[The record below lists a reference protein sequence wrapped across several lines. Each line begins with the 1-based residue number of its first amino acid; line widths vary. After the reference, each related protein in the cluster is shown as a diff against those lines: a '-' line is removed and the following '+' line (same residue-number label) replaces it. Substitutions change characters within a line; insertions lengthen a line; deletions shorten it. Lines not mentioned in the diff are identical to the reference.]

1 MDQNIPPPP
10 KPRNIVTA
18 APDIA
23 NNTAGG
29 VDAEFAGI
37 NHVFTALSTMP
48 LDNPPVAE
56 QQRTEEE
63 MARLAAETEKRLT
76 SLAQANL
83 SLVHSAAVQFKE
95 LRFYDASRLRM
106 YAQDVY
112 NKLLTA
118 IGSTPTV
125 PMIVKENVPDFNFLA
140 FPIMLDPNLLITE
153 LEVSIF
159 HQEPQIE
166 VVFDL
171 IFRDGRRQSY
181 SNRFKYR

>member
-1 MDQNIPPPP
+1 MSDNIPPPP
-10 KPRNIVTA
+10 KPKNIVTA
-18 APDIA
+18 APDVN

-29 VDAEFAGI
+29 VDAEFAGV
-37 NHVFTALSTMP
+37 NHVFTALSAMP

-76 SLAQANL
+76 SLAQKNL
-83 SLVHSAAVQFKE
+83 ALVHSAAIQFKE

-106 YAQDVY
+106 YAQDTY
-112 NKLLTA
+112 QKLMLV

-125 PMIVKENVPDFNFLA
+125 PMIVKENLPDFNFLS

-153 LEVSIF
+153 IEVSIF
-159 HQEPQIE
+159 HEEPTIE

-171 IFRDGRRQSY
+171 RFRDGRMNSY